1 VLFFGIIF
9 AIQLI
14 GAIKMGESEKQI
26 IPESTELEN
35 QPNSENKKK
44 GGGEPSLAESQLD
57 AIADDLTNSMPEV
70 QQHAIEQESLN
81 EKEKLAQYS
90 HLTDVDGNSFDPSIH
105 KTNKAGEPTTSTKGK
120 LIKKAGR
127 KASPQK
133 TSSFVGGQGAQQS
146 QREVQNGQARASGIM
161 TANLLLQ
168 VGIVMGGEEW
178 YPQTDEASGLNEK
191 SMLENAFAD
200 YFQATG
206 KTDIP
211 PNIALIVAVGA
222 YVLPR
227 FTMPKTKTRVQSLF
241 GGIKKWFINR
251 KLRKHG
257 LKAESNEKPRSTI
270 SIIAGLIKWLTL

>member
-1 VLFFGIIF
+1 MANEEQSTTDSPVEEETPT
-9 AIQLI
+9 QLN
-14 GAIKMGESEKQI
+14 E
-26 IPESTELEN
+26 
-35 QPNSENKKK
+35 
-44 GGGEPSLAESQLD
+44 GGGEPSPAESHTLD
-57 AIADDLTNSMPEV
+57 TIADDLTGSMPDV
-70 QQHAIEQESLN
+70 QQHAIDQENLN
-81 EKEKLAQYS
+81 ESEKLAQYS
-90 HLTDVDGNSFDPSIH
+90 HLVDVDGNTFDPSMH

-127 KASPQK
+127 KPSAQK
-133 TSSFVGGQGAQQS
+133 TSSVVGGQRTTQS
-146 QREVQNGQARASGIM
+146 PKEVQNGQARASGVM

-211 PNIALIVAVGA
+211 PNVALIVAVGA
-222 YVLPR
+222 YALPR
-227 FTMPKTKTRVQSLF
+227 FTMPKTKTRVSGLI

-251 KLRKHG
+251 KLKKHG
-257 LKAESNEKPRSTI
+257 LKAESNEKPKPQSA
-270 SIIAGLIKWLTL
+270 SLQA